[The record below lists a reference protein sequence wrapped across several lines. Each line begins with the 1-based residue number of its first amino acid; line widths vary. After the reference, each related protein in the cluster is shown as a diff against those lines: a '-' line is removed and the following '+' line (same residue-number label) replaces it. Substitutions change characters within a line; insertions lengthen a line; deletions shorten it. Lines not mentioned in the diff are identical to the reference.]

1 MKKIIT
7 SILLMLFMGCSE
19 ESVSPI
25 VSDTPGDLVNECLEC
40 FGDYHIDENG
50 HCICD

>member
-1 MKKIIT
+1 MKNIII
-7 SILLMLFMGCSE
+7 SILLMLLMGCNE
-19 ESVSPI
+19 VTQPLEAVA
-25 VSDTPGDLVNECLEC
+25 VNECLEC

>member
-19 ESVSPI
+19 SVTEPI
-25 VSDTPGDLVNECLEC
+25 IVNECLEC

>member
-19 ESVSPI
+19 SVVENP
-25 VSDTPGDLVNECLEC
+25 VSSECLEC
-40 FGDYHIDENG
+40 LGDYHFDDNG
-50 HCICD
+50 FCICD

>member
-19 ESVSPI
+19 SIASL
-25 VSDTPGDLVNECLEC
+25 TDLSSECLEC
-40 FGDYHIDENG
+40 MGDYHFDENG
-50 HCICD
+50 FCVCD

>member
-19 ESVSPI
+19 SVTGSL
-25 VSDTPGDLVNECLEC
+25 TENECLEC
-40 FGDYHIDENG
+40 FGDYHFDEDG
-50 HCICD
+50 LCVCD